1 MHRPVKQGLDND
13 STQEAQV
20 PQENGRGLVTLT
32 AFALG
37 IAVGLLV
44 RMSQRTHE
52 RKDLRDNAYATL
64 RESGEHFFG
73 AQEDEPARQ
82 PILDS

>member
-1 MHRPVKQGLDND
+1 MPHD
-13 STQEAQV
+13 
-20 PQENGRGLVTLT
+20 NGRGLVTLA

-44 RMSQRTHE
+44 RYSQRTHA
-52 RKDLRDNAYATL
+52 RRDLRDNAVATL

-73 AQEDEPARQ
+73 PLEDEQTREPTLR
-82 PILDS
+82 S

>member
-1 MHRPVKQGLDND
+1 MPHD
-13 STQEAQV
+13 
-20 PQENGRGLVTLT
+20 NGRGLVMLA

-52 RKDLRDNAYATL
+52 SKELRDNAVATL

-73 AQEDEPARQ
+73 PLEDEPARQ